1 MDKPWWIT
9 RFFKRHLLDKI
20 VSVYLKSEK
29 IIKEWV
35 DYNNHLN
42 MTYYVLIFDQACEV
56 LLEKFKMGAESAK
69 TEKRSTMVVET
80 NTKYIS
86 EVKEGNEIDTMLT
99 FFDHDKKRLHLKLEI
114 IVKKTKKISA
124 SIEWLSLYINL
135 ETRKV
140 TEFEN
145 KKVAIMN
152 NFIEQ
157 NKNNFN
163 YEDIKFSSKL
173 KKWK

>member
-1 MDKPWWIT
+1 
-9 RFFKRHLLDKI
+9 

-29 IIKEWV
+29 VIKEWV

-42 MTYYVLIFDQACEV
+42 MAYYVLIFDQACEV
-56 LLEKFKMGAESAK
+56 ILEKFKMGAESAK
-69 TEKRSTMVVET
+69 TENRSTMVVET

-86 EVKEGNEIDTMLT
+86 EIEEGNEVDVMLT

-114 IVKKTKKISA
+114 IEKKTKKISS
-124 SIEWLSLYINL
+124 SIEWLSLYVNL

-145 KKVAIMN
+145 EKITIMN

-157 NKNNFN
+157 NKNNFK
-163 YEDIKFSSKL
+163 YEDLKFSSKL
-173 KKWK
+173 KK

>member
-1 MDKPWWIT
+1 M
-9 RFFKRHLLDKI
+9 
-20 VSVYLKSEK
+20 SVYLKSQK

-42 MTYYVLIFDQACEV
+42 MAYYVLIFDQALEV
-56 LLEKFKMGAESAK
+56 MLEKFKMGANSAK
-69 TEKRSTMVVET
+69 KNQRSTMVVET

-86 EVKEGNEIDTMLT
+86 EVKENDEVDIMLT
-99 FFDHDKKRLHLKLEI
+99 FFDHDKKRLHLKLEMI
-114 IVKKTKKISA
+114 EKKTKKISS
-124 SIEWLSLYINL
+124 SIEWLSLYVNL

-145 KKVAIMN
+145 KKVALMN

-173 KKWK
+173 KK

>member
-1 MDKPWWIT
+1 MDKPWWIA
-9 RFFKRHLLDKI
+9 RVFKRDLLNQI

-42 MTYYVLIFDQACEV
+42 MAYYVLIFDQACEV

-86 EVKEGNEIDTMLT
+86 EVKEGNEVDTMLT

-114 IVKKTKKISA
+114 IEKKTKKVSA
-124 SIEWLSLYINL
+124 SIEWLSLYVNL

>member
-1 MDKPWWIT
+1 
-9 RFFKRHLLDKI
+9 

-42 MTYYVLIFDQACEV
+42 MAYYILIFDQACEV
-56 LLEKFKMGAESAK
+56 ILSKFKMGAESAK
-69 TEKRSTMVVET
+69 NEKRSTMVVET

-86 EVKEGNEIDTMLT
+86 EVEEGNEVDIMLT

-114 IVKKTKKISA
+114 IEKENKKISA
-124 SIEWLSLYINL
+124 TIEWLSLYVNL

-140 TEFEN
+140 IEFEN
-145 KKVAIMN
+145 KKIMIMD

-157 NKNNFN
+157 NKNSFN
-163 YEDIKFSSKL
+163 YEDLKFSSKL
-173 KKWK
+173 KK

>member
-1 MDKPWWIT
+1 M
-9 RFFKRHLLDKI
+9 
-20 VSVYLKSEK
+20 SVYLKSQK

-42 MTYYVLIFDQACEV
+42 MAYYVLIFDQALEV
-56 LLEKFKMGAESAK
+56 MLEKFKMGANSAK

-86 EVKEGNEIDTMLT
+86 EIKQEDEVDIMLT
-99 FFDHDKKRLHLKLEI
+99 FFDHDKKRLHLKLEMI
-114 IVKKTKKISA
+114 EKKTKKISA

-135 ETRKV
+135 EARKV

-145 KKVAIMN
+145 EKIEIMDH
-152 NFIEQ
+152 FIDQ
-157 NKNNFN
+157 NKDNFN
-163 YEDIKFSSKL
+163 NDDLKFSSKI
-173 KKWK
+173 KK